1 MKQRDFRRLGR
12 AAQEALRARAV
23 HLVHEVGKSQG
34 EAAEA
39 VGVSRQVVNRWMRR
53 YARSG
58 EAGLLDGRR
67 LSSPQRAGLLSPAE
81 ARRIQGWIRT
91 KSPEQMGLPYLLWT
105 TGVWPCGA

>member
-39 VGVSRQVVNRWMRR
+39 VGVSREVVNRWMRR

-67 LSSPQRAGLLSPAE
+67 LFSPHRAGLLSPAE
-81 ARRIQGWIRT
+81 ARRVPGRVPT
-91 KSPEQMGLPYLLWT
+91 KSPGEMGLPH
-105 TGVWPCGA
+105 